1 MATTHGAARGE
12 ATTLPGLA
20 VVSRTGR
27 RRRPSGEAPPLTH
40 PISASGWAYL
50 AVATAVLAAWV
61 LLYLGFGS
69 APFEALVRA
78 DVAVLQRI
86 EALRTDALTPVMLD
100 LHALGS
106 EWTVRGLR
114 WATLVALLALRR
126 FRHLAVFL
134 GITLVVTALTATSSL
149 VVGRLRPLEVEIIGG
164 WEGYSHPSVPV
175 VALGLSLMG
184 ILYTLVPGGTW
195 RNRAKWAAGVPI
207 VALIAAR
214 LYLGVDHPSDAFVA
228 AVIGMAIPVVAF
240 RLLTPSETFPI
251 SYRRGRTAHLD
262 VGGRRGEAIALALY
276 QQLDLTLLD
285 MRPVGLEG
293 SAGST
298 PLLLKVR
305 HGPEAVESEVF
316 AKLYARSHLRS
327 DRWYK
332 LGRAILYGRLE
343 DEGTFS
349 SVRRLVEYED
359 YLLRV
364 MGDAGLP
371 VPLSYGFVEIT
382 PEREYLIV
390 TEFLAGATQLDEAE
404 VDDGVIDNA
413 LEVVRRMWDAGLAH
427 RDLKPANVMVRDGKV
442 LLIDVAF
449 ATVRPTPWR
458 QAVDL
463 TNMMLTLALGSSAE
477 KVYERA
483 RRLFEPEEIAEAL
496 AASRSVTIPSDLRRR
511 LREDGRDLLGQLCAL
526 APRRPPISIQLWS
539 IRRIALTLAVAA
551 SVAAAVGLLAFNL
564 RTAGLL

>member
-1 MATTHGAARGE
+1 MATTQGAARGE

-27 RRRPSGEAPPLTH
+27 RRRPSGEAPPLPH

-114 WATLVALLALRR
+114 WATLVALLTLRR

-251 SYRRGRTAHLD
+251 SYRRAAPPT
-262 VGGRRGEAIALALY
+262 
-276 QQLDLTLLD
+276 
-285 MRPVGLEG
+285 
-293 SAGST
+293 ST
-298 PLLLKVR
+298 W
-305 HGPEAVESEVF
+305 A
-316 AKLYARSHLRS
+316 A
-327 DRWYK
+327 
-332 LGRAILYGRLE
+332 
-343 DEGTFS
+343 
-349 SVRRLVEYED
+349 
-359 YLLRV
+359 
-364 MGDAGLP
+364 
-371 VPLSYGFVEIT
+371 
-382 PEREYLIV
+382 
-390 TEFLAGATQLDEAE
+390 AGA
-404 VDDGVIDNA
+404 
-413 LEVVRRMWDAGLAH
+413 
-427 RDLKPANVMVRDGKV
+427 
-442 LLIDVAF
+442 
-449 ATVRPTPWR
+449 RPSPSPCT
-458 QAVDL
+458 
-463 TNMMLTLALGSSAE
+463 SSSTSPCSTCGRSAW
-477 KVYERA
+477 RA
-483 RRLFEPEEIAEAL
+483 RPA
-496 AASRSVTIPSDLRRR
+496 
-511 LREDGRDLLGQLCAL
+511 
-526 APRRPPISIQLWS
+526 RPPCC
-539 IRRIALTLAVAA
+539 
-551 SVAAAVGLLAFNL
+551 
-564 RTAGLL
+564 

>member
-1 MATTHGAARGE
+1 M
-12 ATTLPGLA
+12 
-20 VVSRTGR
+20 VSRTGR
-27 RRRPSGEAPPLTH
+27 RRRPSGEAPPLPH

-50 AVATAVLAAWV
+50 AVATGILAAWV

-69 APFEALVRA
+69 QPFEALVRF
-78 DVAVLQRI
+78 DVAVLQWI
-86 EALRTDALTPVMLD
+86 ERHRSDALTAVMLD

-114 WATLVALLALRR
+114 WGTLVALVVLRR

-134 GITLVVTALTATSSL
+134 GVTLVVTAVTTTSSL
-149 VVGRLRPLEVEIIGG
+149 IVGRLRPLEVEIIGG
-164 WEGYSHPSVPV
+164 WDGYSHPSAPV
-175 VALGLSLMG
+175 VALGLSLVG
-184 ILYTLVPGGTW
+184 ILYTLVPGGVW
-195 RNRAKWAAGVPI
+195 RNRAKWVAGVPI

-214 LYLGVDHPSDAFVA
+214 LYLGIDHPSDVFVA

-240 RLLTPSETFPI
+240 RMLTPSEIFPI
-251 SYRRGRTAHLD
+251 TYRRGKTAHLD
-262 VGGRRGEAIALALY
+262 VGGRRGEAIASALH
-276 QQLDLTLLD
+276 QQLSLTLID
-285 MRPVGLEG
+285 MRPVGLEA

-298 PLLLKVR
+298 PLLLRVCQ
-305 HGPEAVESEVF
+305 GPEAVEAHVF

-332 LGRAILYGRLE
+332 LGRAVRYGRLE

-382 PEREYLIV
+382 PEREYLMV
-390 TEFLAGATQLDEAE
+390 TEFLAGATQLDRAE
-404 VDDGVIDNA
+404 VDDAVIDSA
-413 LEVVRRMWDAGLAH
+413 MDVVRRMWDAGLAH

-477 KVYERA
+477 RVYERA
-483 RRLFEPEEIAEAL
+483 RRVFEPDEIAEAL
-496 AASRSVTIPSDLRRR
+496 AASRSVTMPADLRRH
-511 LREDGRDLLGQLCAL
+511 LRDDGRDLLAQLRAL
-526 APRRPPISIQLWS
+526 APSRPPISIQLWS

-551 SVAAAVGLLAFNL
+551 SGAAAVGLLAFNL